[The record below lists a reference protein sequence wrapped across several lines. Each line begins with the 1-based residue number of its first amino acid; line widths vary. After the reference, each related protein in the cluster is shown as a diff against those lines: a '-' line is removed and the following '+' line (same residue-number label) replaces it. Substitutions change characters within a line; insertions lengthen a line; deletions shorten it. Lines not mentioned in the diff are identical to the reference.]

1 MPEPEKTPI
10 TFTQLQA
17 LITKEQ
23 ETRLEL
29 LSIITCALECEQGMY
44 DTTSIPFLR
53 TLKEY
58 MLTVEELT
66 NILKKEPLLIY
77 LLKCG

>member
-1 MPEPEKTPI
+1 MSEKEKSPI

-23 ETRLEL
+23 ETRHEL
-29 LSIITCALECEQGMY
+29 LSIVTCAMECEQGIY
-44 DTTSIPFLR
+44 DTSSVSFLR

-66 NILKKEPLLIY
+66 NILKKEPLLVY